1 MSRKTRSGLEPPEA
15 GRTGWM
21 RSNALTLTI
30 AGVLVVG
37 GGIGLAF
44 NRPVGAQTSS
54 VSVVPGDP
62 ATDITTP
69 VTTAAETL
77 PAPTLVRS
85 SMTMRFTDTTPPDN
99 PFVRTAAAPP
109 LVSVAPAQRGMG
121 GGGGAFENAPVL
133 PAVGLHGSV
142 KAAAKPVD
150 TPATPSVPSANDLH
164 LTGVVQGDPPV
175 AVVRFSGQSF
185 FLKIGDQVADT
196 WRLVEIKE
204 RSAVFQLGAQRVEIP
219 IKGGSSE

>member
-1 MSRKTRSGLEPPEA
+1 MTRPAPEA
-15 GRTGWM
+15 GGAGGSGAWI
-21 RSNALTLTI
+21 RSNALTLAI

-37 GGIGLAF
+37 GGIGLAI
-44 NRPVGAQTSS
+44 NRPADAQSS
-54 VSVVPGDP
+54 SAAVVPGDP
-62 ATDITTP
+62 ATDVATP

-77 PAPTLVRS
+77 PAPTLVRTS
-85 SMTMRFTDTTPPDN
+85 TTMRFTDTTPPEN
-99 PFVRTAAAPP
+99 PFLRTMAAPP
-109 LVSVAPAQRGMG
+109 VLASAPAGNS
-121 GGGGAFENAPVL
+121 GGAAFGSAPVL
-133 PAVGLHGSV
+133 PAVGAHAGAK
-142 KAAAKPVD
+142 KAPKPAD
-150 TPATPSVPSANDLH
+150 TPVAPTAPSADDLQ

-204 RSAVFQLGAQRVEIP
+204 RSALFQLGAQRVEIP